1 MSSKRRVRRKAC
13 TGKIRHATFADAIA
27 AARSLYRASGQYLT
41 PYRCRF
47 GQHYHIGHMPARM
60 RRARAL

>member
-13 TGKIRHATFADAIA
+13 TGKIRHATFADAVA
-27 AARSLYRASGQYLT
+27 AARSLYRANGEYLT

-47 GQHYHIGHMPARM
+47 GHHYHTGHAPARV
-60 RRARAL
+60 RRARAP